1 MSQVAGMAQWQ
12 SNGVVNRGLGV
23 RLPLPAPRT
32 TARTMG
38 EKRLWPALLVG
49 YPRGFRGGA
58 FAIGERYVPEMRF
71 GWYCAEFVG

>member
-1 MSQVAGMAQWQ
+1 
-12 SNGVVNRGLGV
+12 
-23 RLPLPAPRT
+23 
-32 TARTMG
+32 MG

-58 FAIGERYVPEMRF
+58 FAIGERYVPETRF